1 MIFRRCT
8 LCAVSLSSLALCASF
23 AATSVMAQSATG
35 FPSKPITIVVPNP
48 PGGVVDSSAR
58 LAADPMSRLLGQA
71 VVIDNR
77 GGASG
82 NIAYQL
88 VAPRAEGRL
97 HAAVFVSAYDVGN
110 PAMFAKLPW
119 DPKDLVPVALIA
131 AATNVITVNPSLPV
145 KDLKSFIAYLKQNP
159 GKVNYASQGNGS
171 LSHVGTELFDQTTQ
185 TEMTHVPYKGSGP
198 AIQDVLGGQV
208 EVFITTPPS
217 VIGHLQTGKLRALAV
232 TSKTRHPMLPDVP
245 TTAEAGL
252 PGFELEAWVGLFAPA
267 GTPPDV
273 IAKLSES
280 VKQALAQPETKKR
293 ADTLGIE
300 PRYLGPEA
308 LAALVAKDTA
318 YWGKI
323 IKERNIRAD

>member
-1 MIFRRCT
+1 MIFRRRT

-23 AATSVMAQSATG
+23 AATSVMAQSAAG
-35 FPSKPITIVVPNP
+35 FPTKPITIVVPNP

-58 LAADPMSRLLGQA
+58 LAADPMARLLGQA
-71 VVIDNR
+71 VLVDNR

-82 NIAYQL
+82 NIAYQM
-88 VAPRAEGRL
+88 VARAPKDGYTL
-97 HAAVFVSAYDVGN
+97 LASYSAYHVGN

-308 LAALVAKDTA
+308 LSALVAKDTA

-323 IKERNIRAD
+323 IRERNIRAD

>member
-1 MIFRRCT
+1 MIFRRRT

-23 AATSVMAQSATG
+23 AATSVMAQSAAG
-35 FPSKPITIVVPNP
+35 FPTKPITIVVPNP

-58 LAADPMSRLLGQA
+58 LAADPMARLLGQA
-71 VVIDNR
+71 VLVDNR

-82 NIAYQL
+82 NIAYQM
-88 VAPRAEGRL
+88 VARAPKDGYTL
-97 HAAVFVSAYDVGN
+97 LASYSAYHVGN

-308 LAALVAKDTA
+308 LATLVAKDTA

-323 IKERNIRAD
+323 IRERNIRAD

>member
-1 MIFRRCT
+1 MIFRRRT

-23 AATSVMAQSATG
+23 AATSVMAQSAAG
-35 FPSKPITIVVPNP
+35 FPTKPITIVVPNP

-58 LAADPMSRLLGQA
+58 LAADPMARLLGQA
-71 VVIDNR
+71 VLVDNR

-88 VAPRAEGRL
+88 LARAPQDGYTLLASY
-97 HAAVFVSAYDVGN
+97 SAYHVGN

-323 IKERNIRAD
+323 IRERNIRAD

>member
-1 MIFRRCT
+1 MIFRRRA
-8 LCAVSLSSLALCASF
+8 LCAVSLSALAFCASF
-23 AATSVMAQSATG
+23 AAIPALAQSAAG
-35 FPSKPITIVVPNP
+35 FPAKPIAIVVPNP

-58 LAADPMSRLLGQA
+58 LVADPMARLLGQT
-71 VVIDNR
+71 VVVDNR

-82 NIAYQL
+82 NIAYQM
-88 VAPRAEGRL
+88 VARAPKDGYTL
-97 HAAVFVSAYDVGN
+97 LASYSAYHVGN
-110 PAMFAKLPW
+110 PSMFAKLPW

-145 KDLKSFIAYLKQNP
+145 NDLKSFIAYLKQNP

-171 LSHVGTELFDQTTQ
+171 LSHVGTELFGQTTQ

-208 EVFITTPPS
+208 EVFMTTPPS
-217 VIGHLQTGKLRALAV
+217 VIGHLQAGKLKALAV

-280 VKQALAQPETKKR
+280 VRQSLTQAETKKR

-300 PRYLGPEA
+300 ARYLGPDA

-323 IKERNIRAD
+323 IRERNIRAD